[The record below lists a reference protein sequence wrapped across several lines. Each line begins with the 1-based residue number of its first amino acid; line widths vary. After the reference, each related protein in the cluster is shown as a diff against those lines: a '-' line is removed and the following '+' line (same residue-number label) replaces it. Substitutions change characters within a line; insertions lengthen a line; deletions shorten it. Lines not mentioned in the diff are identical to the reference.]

1 MSVLPSL
8 PELLQVLN
16 VRNTW
21 QHSTTVGSV
30 CLNLFFLE
38 QPDTPVPK
46 FYAGLVIKHF
56 AFPSSKIIK
65 WAL

>member
-21 QHSTTVGSV
+21 QHSTAVGSV

-46 FYAGLVIKHF
+46 FYASLVKHF
-56 AFPSSKIIK
+56 AFPISKIIK